1 MLERLIEISLHHR
14 VAVLLGVVV
23 LIVTGGYA
31 LSQLD
36 IDAFPDT
43 TPVMVQVNTTAAAL
57 APEEIERQITYPI
70 EQSLSGLPA
79 LENIRSVS
87 KFGFSQ
93 VVVTFEDETDIY
105 FARQVVGERLATV
118 QLPVG
123 VGRPRMG
130 PVATGLGEVFHYVL
144 TYPGVDFSALPDDE
158 RLRLLTELRTTHDWV
173 VKPQLRTVP
182 GTAEINSWGGYEKQF
197 QVRIDPAGLVSRGL
211 TFDEVIAALQQNNRN
226 VGGGNI
232 DRMGEMLLVQGLG
245 RTTDIEQISD
255 IVITAFDGVPV
266 RVGDIATVEIGYE
279 IRRGAVTADGNGEA
293 VMGLGFMLMGEN
305 THQYTESLKAKLEEI
320 KTNLPSGMALITMYD
335 RTELVDSVIDTVRKN
350 LFEGGLLVVAVLFFF
365 LGNLRAGLIVALAIP
380 LSMLFAFT
388 GMWRFGIAASL
399 LSLGAID
406 FGLVVD
412 SSVVMIENCVRHLSD
427 ANPLKRSRLEIVRDA
442 AVEVRGPTMFGELI
456 IMIVYLPI
464 LTLEGIEG
472 KMFRPMALTVIF
484 ALAGSMLMSM
494 TLMPVLASLLLP
506 KPKHGSGSEHA
517 KHPQGRGGFRGL
529 SSVSYREPLL
539 IRLLK
544 RLYRPVLHF
553 TIHQKFAVI
562 GFALCVLVI
571 AFGMIAPNL
580 GTEFMPQLSEGAVAI
595 NVVRLAGTELDESL
609 RFNSQM
615 ERTLLDSFPDEVAH
629 VWSRVGS
636 AEIATDPMGL
646 ELTDVFITL
655 RPRSQWKKASTQSEL
670 TRRFEQTL
678 RDLPGQRLAYTQP
691 IKLRLDELGTGSRS
705 DIAVKLYGDDLDT
718 LASKAAEIE
727 QVLLSVDGSADVGAT
742 QLTGQ
747 PMLQIK
753 IKQNEIARYGIPA
766 SSVLDLVE
774 AIGNR
779 PVGDVFEGQL
789 RFPLVVRL
797 PEANR
802 SDPDAI
808 AAIPITTPRGE
819 QIPLGRLADV
829 VVTTGP
835 SQISREWGQ
844 RRVTVSVNVRG
855 RDVGSFVTEA
865 QRKIEQTVVM
875 PSARYYI
882 EFGGQFEH
890 MIAARR
896 RLMIVVP
903 VALVLI
909 FSLLYMTYG
918 NIIDAVRV
926 FTAVPFAWT
935 GGIMALWLRDMPF
948 SISAAVGF
956 VALSGVAVLDDMLL
970 VSCIRQLREK
980 GVGLEKAVE
989 QAALTRLRPVLMTTL
1004 VAALG
1009 FIPMAMSTGMGAEV
1023 QRPLATVVIGGVISA
1038 MVMSL
1043 LVLRVLYM
1051 VFQAPIR
1058 WDGPDTERSDPT
1070 REFDGGPVSQSEI
1083 ISERSIQRQPDR
1095 SGAEAR

>member
-1 MLERLIEISLHHR
+1 MLTRLIDLSLHHR
-14 VAVLLGVVV
+14 FAVLLGVFV
-23 LIVTGGYA
+23 LMAGGSYA

-36 IDAFPDT
+36 VDAFPDT
-43 TPVMVQVNTTAAAL
+43 TPIMVQVNTTASAL
-57 APEEIERQITYPI
+57 SPEEIERQITYPI
-70 EQSLSGLPA
+70 EQSLSGLPS

-87 KFGFSQ
+87 KYGFSQ
-93 VVVTFEDETDIY
+93 VVVTFEDATDIY

-118 QLPVG
+118 ELPGG
-123 VGRPRMG
+123 VSRPKMG

-144 TYPGVDFSALPDDE
+144 TYPGIDYTRLPESE
-158 RLRLLTELRTTHDWV
+158 RMRMLTELRTTHDWV
-173 VKPQLRTVP
+173 VKPQLRTVA

-197 QVRIDPAGLVSRGL
+197 QVHIDPVGLVSRGL
-211 TFDEVIAALQQNNRN
+211 TFGEVVDALQENNRN
-226 VGGGNI
+226 VGGGNV

-245 RTTDIEQISD
+245 RTADIPQIEN
-255 IVITAFDGVPV
+255 IVIKASDGVPV
-266 RVGDIATVEIGYE
+266 RIRDVATVKIGHE

-305 THQYTESLKAKLEEI
+305 THQYTDALKHKVEEI
-320 KTNLPSGMALITMYD
+320 KDNLPPGMSLVTMYD

-350 LFEGGLLVVAVLFFF
+350 LFEGGLLVIAVLFFF

-380 LSMLFAFT
+380 LSMLFAFS
-388 GMWRFGIAASL
+388 GMYRFGIVASL

-412 SSVVMIENCVRHLSD
+412 SSVVMVENCVRHLAQ
-427 ANPLKRSRLEIVRDA
+427 ANPLDRSRLERIRDA

-484 ALAGSMLMSM
+484 ALAGSMLLSM

-506 KPKHGSGSEHA
+506 KKMSH
-517 KHPQGRGGFRGL
+517 
-529 SSVSYREPLL
+529 REPLL
-539 IRLLK
+539 VRVLK

-553 TIHQKFAVI
+553 TMHQKTAII
-562 GFALCVLVI
+562 GFAVAVLVV

-580 GTEFMPQLSEGAVAI
+580 GTEFMPQLSEGSVAI
-595 NVVRLAGTELDESL
+595 NVVRLAGTQLDASMRFNTQMEKALLDE
-609 RFNSQM
+609 
-615 ERTLLDSFPDEVAH
+615 FPDEVAH
-629 VWSRVGS
+629 VWSRIGS

-655 RPRSQWKKASTQSEL
+655 RSRDEWKKAATQAEL
-670 TRRFEQTL
+670 TALFEQKL
-678 RDLPGQRLAYTQP
+678 RTLPGQRLAYTQP
-691 IKLRLDELGTGSRS
+691 IKLRMDELGTGSRS

-718 LASKAAEIE
+718 LAAKATEIE
-727 QVLLSVDGSADVGAT
+727 RVLLDVPGSADVSAT

-753 IKQNEIARYGIPA
+753 IKQNEIARYGVPA

-774 AIGNR
+774 AVGNR
-779 PVGDVFEGQL
+779 PVGDVFQGQL
-789 RFPLVVRL
+789 RFPLTVRL
-797 PEANR
+797 PDEYR
-802 SDPDAI
+802 DDPEKI
-808 AAIPITTPRGE
+808 ASIPVTTPRGE

-829 VVTTGP
+829 KFTTGP
-835 SQISREWGQ
+835 SQIARDWGQ

-855 RDVGSFVTEA
+855 RDVGSFVAEAESMITE
-865 QRKIEQTVVM
+865 QVTL
-875 PSARYYI
+875 PSARYHV

-890 MIAARR
+890 MIQARQ
-896 RLMIVVP
+896 RLFIVVP

-909 FSLLYMTYG
+909 FSLLYVTYG
-918 NIIDAVRV
+918 NVIDTVRV
-926 FTAVPFAWT
+926 FTGIPFAWT
-935 GGIMALWLRDMPF
+935 GGVIALWLRDMPF

-970 VSCIRQLREK
+970 VSTIRQLRQ
-980 GVGLEKAVE
+980 GGRDLETAVE
-989 QAALTRLRPVLMTTL
+989 EAALTRLRPVLMTTL

-1009 FIPMAMSTGMGAEV
+1009 FVPMALSTGMGAEV

-1051 VFQAPIR
+1051 IFASPTGQKKLE
-1058 WDGPDTERSDPT
+1058 DTEIEHKQVLESQT
-1070 REFDGGPVSQSEI
+1070 PVEVTTC
-1083 ISERSIQRQPDR
+1083 
-1095 SGAEAR
+1095 

>member
-1 MLERLIEISLHHR
+1 MLTRLIDLALHHR
-14 VAVLLGVVV
+14 FAVLLGVVV
-23 LIVTGGYA
+23 LMAGGGYA

-36 IDAFPDT
+36 VDAFPDT
-43 TPVMVQVNTTAAAL
+43 TPIMVQVNTTASAL
-57 APEEIERQITYPI
+57 SPEEIERQITYPI
-70 EQSLSGLPA
+70 EQSLSGLPS

-87 KFGFSQ
+87 KYGFSQ
-93 VVVTFEDETDIY
+93 VVVTFEDGTDIY

-118 QLPVG
+118 ELPAG
-123 VGRPRMG
+123 VGRPKMG

-144 TYPGVDFSALPDDE
+144 TYPGVDFNRLPESE
-158 RLRLLTELRTTHDWV
+158 RMRMLTELRTTHDWV

-197 QVRIDPAGLVSRGL
+197 QVHIDPVGLVSRDL
-211 TFDEVIAALQQNNRN
+211 TFTEVVDALQNNNRN
-226 VGGGNI
+226 VGGGNV
-232 DRMGEMLLVQGLG
+232 DRIGEMLLVQGLG
-245 RTTDIEQISD
+245 RTTDIPQIEN
-255 IVITAFDGVPV
+255 IVIKAVDGVPIRIRDV
-266 RVGDIATVEIGYE
+266 ATVEVGHE

-305 THQYTESLKAKLEEI
+305 THQYTAALKTRLAEI
-320 KTNLPSGMALITMYD
+320 RENLPPGMTLVTMYD

-350 LFEGGLLVVAVLFFF
+350 LFEGGLLVIAVLFFF

-380 LSMLFAFT
+380 LSMLFAFS

-412 SSVVMIENCVRHLSD
+412 SSVVMVENCVRHLAQ
-427 ANPLKRSRLEIVRDA
+427 ANPLGRSRLERIRDA

-484 ALAGSMLMSM
+484 ALAGSMLLSM
-494 TLMPVLASLLLP
+494 TLMPVLASLFLP
-506 KPKHGSGSEHA
+506 KRMSHS
-517 KHPQGRGGFRGL
+517 
-529 SSVSYREPLL
+529 EPLL
-539 IRLLK
+539 VRILK
-544 RLYRPVLHF
+544 RLYRPILHF
-553 TIHQKFAVI
+553 TMHQKTAIV
-562 GFALCVLVI
+562 GFALGVLIV

-580 GTEFMPQLSEGAVAI
+580 GTEFMPQLSEGSVAI
-595 NVVRLAGTELDESL
+595 NVVRLAGTQLDESM
-609 RFNSQM
+609 RFNTQM
-615 ERTLLDSFPDEVAH
+615 EKALLDEFPDEIAH
-629 VWSRVGS
+629 VWSRIGS

-655 RPRSQWKKASTQSEL
+655 KPRSQWKKASTQGEL
-670 TRRFEQTL
+670 TNLFEQEL
-678 RDLPGQRLAYTQP
+678 RTLPGQRLAYTQP
-691 IKLRLDELGTGSRS
+691 IKLRMDELGTGSRS

-718 LASKAAEIE
+718 LSSKATEIE
-727 QVLLSVDGSADVGAT
+727 LALLDVPGSADVGAT

-747 PMLQIK
+747 PMLQVK
-753 IKQNEIARYGIPA
+753 IKQDEIARYGVPA
-766 SSVLDLVE
+766 SNVLDLVE

-779 PVGDVFEGQL
+779 PVGDVFQGQL
-789 RFPLVVRL
+789 RFPLTVRL
-797 PEANR
+797 PNQYR
-802 SDPDAI
+802 DDPEKI
-808 AAIPITTPRGE
+808 AAIPVTTPRGE
-819 QIPLGRLADV
+819 QIPLGRLAEV
-829 VVTTGP
+829 KFTNGP
-835 SQISREWGQ
+835 SQIAREWGQ

-855 RDVGSFVTEA
+855 RDVGSFVAEA
-865 QRKIEQTVVM
+865 ETKIAEQVIL
-875 PSARYYI
+875 PSARYHV

-890 MIAARR
+890 MIQARQ

-918 NIIDAVRV
+918 NVVDTVRV
-926 FTAVPFAWT
+926 FTGIPFAWT
-935 GGIMALWLRDMPF
+935 GGVIALWLRDMPF
-948 SISAAVGF
+948 SISAAIGF

-970 VSCIRQLREK
+970 VSTIRQLRQRGRE
-980 GVGLEKAVE
+980 LEAAVE
-989 QAALTRLRPVLMTTL
+989 EAAMTRLRPVLMTTL

-1009 FIPMAMSTGMGAEV
+1009 FVPMALSTGMGAEV

-1051 VFQAPIR
+1051 VFQSPMSSAEERARQDESSPHV
-1058 WDGPDTERSDPT
+1058 DGEQGDREAISDNSTPWRRAVSVPQFTEKH
-1070 REFDGGPVSQSEI
+1070 
-1083 ISERSIQRQPDR
+1083 
-1095 SGAEAR
+1095 

>member
-1 MLERLIEISLHHR
+1 MLTRLIDLSLHHR
-14 VAVLLGVVV
+14 FAVLLGVVV
-23 LIVTGGYA
+23 LVASGVFA
-31 LSQLD
+31 LNQLD
-36 IDAFPDT
+36 VDAFPDT
-43 TPVMVQVNTTAAAL
+43 TPVMVQVNTTAPAL
-57 APEEIERQITYPI
+57 SPEEIERQITYPI
-70 EQSLSGLPA
+70 EQSLSGLPS
-79 LENIRSVS
+79 LQNIRSVS
-87 KFGFSQ
+87 KYGFSQ
-93 VVVTFEDETDIY
+93 VVVTFEDGTDIY

-118 QLPVG
+118 ELPQEVS
-123 VGRPRMG
+123 RPKMG

-144 TYPGVDFSALPDDE
+144 TYPGIDFSKLPESE
-158 RLRLLTELRTTHDWV
+158 RMRMLTDLRTTHDWV
-173 VKPQLRTVP
+173 VKPQLRTVA

-197 QVRIDPAGLVSRGL
+197 QVRIEPAGLFSRGL
-211 TFDEVIAALQQNNRN
+211 TFTEVIDALQMNNRN
-226 VGGGNI
+226 VGGGNV

-245 RTTDIEQISD
+245 RTTDIPEIEN
-255 IVITAFDGVPV
+255 IVIKAVDGVPV
-266 RVGDIATVEIGYE
+266 RVRDIADVQIGHE

-305 THQYTESLKAKLEEI
+305 THQYTDALKVKVEQI
-320 KTNLPSGMALITMYD
+320 RTNLPTGMALVTMYD

-350 LFEGGLLVVAVLFFF
+350 LFEGGLLVVAVLFLF
-365 LGNLRAGLIVALAIP
+365 LGNLRAGLIVAMAIP

-412 SSVVMIENCVRHLSD
+412 SSVVMVENCVRHLSE
-427 ANPLKRSRLEIVRDA
+427 ANPLNRSRLERIRDA

-484 ALAGSMLMSM
+484 ALAGSMLLSM

-506 KPKHGSGSEHA
+506 KKMSH
-517 KHPQGRGGFRGL
+517 RD
-529 SSVSYREPLL
+529 PLL
-539 IRLLK
+539 VRILK
-544 RLYRPVLHF
+544 HIYRPVLHF
-553 TIHQKFAVI
+553 TMHQRVAVI
-562 GFALCVLVI
+562 GFALGVLVV

-595 NVVRLAGTELDESL
+595 NVVRLAGTPLDEST

-615 ERTLLDSFPDEVAH
+615 ERALLEAFPDEVAH
-629 VWSRVGS
+629 VWSRIGS

-646 ELTDVFITL
+646 ELTDVFVTL
-655 RPRSQWKKASTQSEL
+655 RPRKQWTQASTQSQL
-670 TRRFEQTL
+670 TALFEQAL
-678 RDLPGQRLAYTQP
+678 RELPGQRLAYTQP

-718 LASKAAEIE
+718 LAAKAAEIE
-727 QVLLSVDGSADVGAT
+727 RVLMQVPGSADVGAT
-742 QLTGQ
+742 QMTGQ
-747 PMLQIK
+747 PMLQVK
-753 IKQNEIARYGIPA
+753 IKQDEIARYGIPA

-774 AIGNR
+774 AVGNR
-779 PVGDVFEGQL
+779 AVGDVFQGQL
-789 RFPLVVRL
+789 RFPITVRL
-797 PEANR
+797 PDEYR
-802 SDPDAI
+802 DDPEKI
-808 AAIPITTPRGE
+808 ASIPVTTPRGE
-819 QIPLGRLADV
+819 QIPLSRLADV
-829 VVTTGP
+829 QFTTGP
-835 SQISREWGQ
+835 SQIAREWAQ

-855 RDVGSFVTEA
+855 RDVGSFVAEA
-865 QRKIEQTVVM
+865 RQKIAEQVNL
-875 PSARYYI
+875 PSARYYV

-890 MIAARR
+890 MIQARK

-909 FSLLYMTYG
+909 FSLLYATYG
-918 NIIDAVRV
+918 NVIDTVRV
-926 FTAVPFAWT
+926 FTGIPFAWT
-935 GGIMALWLRDMPF
+935 GGIIALWLRDMPF

-970 VSCIRQLREK
+970 VSTIRQLRSK
-980 GVGLEKAVE
+980 GFDLEKAVE

-1009 FIPMAMSTGMGAEV
+1009 FVPMAFSTGMGAEV

-1051 VFQAPIR
+1051 VFQSPL
-1058 WDGPDTERSDPT
+1058 DSSPKQDDLPHESNGKSTNQEFVSD
-1070 REFDGGPVSQSEI
+1070 RNLE
-1083 ISERSIQRQPDR
+1083 RQPNR
-1095 SGAEAR
+1095 IGAEVR

>member
-1 MLERLIEISLHHR
+1 MLTRLIELSLHHR

-23 LIVTGGYA
+23 LIAGGGYA

-36 IDAFPDT
+36 VDAFPDT
-43 TPVMVQVNTTAAAL
+43 TPIMVQVNTTAPAL
-57 APEEIERQITYPI
+57 SPEEIERQITYPI
-70 EQSLSGLPA
+70 EQSLSGLPS

-87 KFGFSQ
+87 KYGFSQ
-93 VVVTFEDETDIY
+93 VVVTFEDGTDIY

-118 QLPVG
+118 ELPGG
-123 VGRPRMG
+123 VGRPKMG

-144 TYPGVDFSALPDDE
+144 TYPGVDFTKLSESE
-158 RLRLLTELRTTHDWV
+158 RMRMLTELRTTHDWV
-173 VKPQLRTVP
+173 VKPQLRTVA

-211 TFDEVIAALQQNNRN
+211 TFGEVVDALQENNRN
-226 VGGGNI
+226 VGGGNV

-245 RTTDIEQISD
+245 RTTDIPQIEN
-255 IVITAFDGVPV
+255 IVIKAVDGVPV
-266 RVGDIATVEIGYE
+266 RIRDVATVEVGHE

-305 THQYTESLKAKLEEI
+305 THQYTDALKHKVEEI
-320 KTNLPSGMALITMYD
+320 KANLPPGMTLVTMYD

-350 LFEGGLLVVAVLFFF
+350 LFEGGLLVIAVLFFF

-380 LSMLFAFT
+380 LSMLFAFS

-412 SSVVMIENCVRHLSD
+412 SSVVMIENCVRHLSQ
-427 ANPLKRSRLEIVRDA
+427 ANPLNRSRLERIRDA

-484 ALAGSMLMSM
+484 ALAGSMLLSM

-506 KPKHGSGSEHA
+506 KKMSH
-517 KHPQGRGGFRGL
+517 
-529 SSVSYREPLL
+529 REPLL
-539 IRLLK
+539 VRILK

-553 TIHQKFAVI
+553 TMHQKTAII
-562 GFALCVLVI
+562 GFAVAVLVV

-580 GTEFMPQLSEGAVAI
+580 GTEFMPQLSEGSVAI
-595 NVVRLAGTELDESL
+595 NVVRLAGTQLDESM
-609 RFNSQM
+609 RFNTQM
-615 ERTLLDSFPDEVAH
+615 EKALLDEFPDEVSH
-629 VWSRVGS
+629 VWSRIGS

-655 RPRSQWKKASTQSEL
+655 KPRSEWKKASTQAEL
-670 TRRFEQTL
+670 TTLFEKKL
-678 RDLPGQRLAYTQP
+678 RTLPGQRLAYTQP
-691 IKLRLDELGTGSRS
+691 IKLRMDELGTGSRS

-718 LASKAAEIE
+718 LAAKATEIE
-727 QVLLSVDGSADVGAT
+727 RVLLDVPGSADVGAT

-747 PMLQIK
+747 PMLQVK
-753 IKQNEIARYGIPA
+753 IKQNEIARYGVPA

-774 AIGNR
+774 AVGNR
-779 PVGDVFEGQL
+779 PVGDVFQGQL
-789 RFPLVVRL
+789 RFPLTVRL
-797 PEANR
+797 PDEYRN
-802 SDPDAI
+802 DPEKI
-808 AAIPITTPRGE
+808 ASIPVTTPRGE

-829 VVTTGP
+829 KFTSGP
-835 SQISREWGQ
+835 SQIAREWGQ

-855 RDVGSFVTEA
+855 RDVGSFVAEA
-865 QRKIEQTVVM
+865 EEKIAEQVTL
-875 PSARYYI
+875 PSARYYV

-890 MIAARR
+890 MIQARQ
-896 RLMIVVP
+896 RLFIVVP

-918 NIIDAVRV
+918 NVIDTVRI
-926 FTAVPFAWT
+926 FTGIPFAWT
-935 GGIMALWLRDMPF
+935 GGVIALWLRDMPF

-970 VSCIRQLREK
+970 VSTIRQLRQRGK
-980 GVGLEKAVE
+980 DLEAAVE
-989 QAALTRLRPVLMTTL
+989 EAALTRLRPVLMTTL

-1009 FIPMAMSTGMGAEV
+1009 FVPMALSTGMGAEV

-1051 VFQAPIR
+1051 VFQSPLGSA
-1058 WDGPDTERSDPT
+1058 DE
-1070 REFDGGPVSQSEI
+1070 VSHDDETPQRINGEEVDNETFSE
-1083 ISERSIQRQPDR
+1083 SSTQRQPSR
-1095 SGAEAR
+1095 FGADAR

>member
-1 MLERLIEISLHHR
+1 MLTRLIDLSLHHR
-14 VAVLLGVVV
+14 FAVLLGVLV
-23 LIVTGGYA
+23 LIAGGGYA

-36 IDAFPDT
+36 VDAFPDT
-43 TPVMVQVNTTAAAL
+43 TPMMVQVNTTAPAL
-57 APEEIERQITYPI
+57 SPEEIERQITYPI
-70 EQSLSGLPA
+70 EQSLSGLPS

-87 KFGFSQ
+87 KYGFSQ
-93 VVVTFEDETDIY
+93 VVVTFEDDTDIY

-118 QLPVG
+118 ELPGG
-123 VGRPRMG
+123 VGRPKMG

-144 TYPGVDFSALPDDE
+144 TYPGVDFTKLPESE
-158 RLRLLTELRTTHDWV
+158 RMRMLTELRTTHDWV
-173 VKPQLRTVP
+173 VKPQLRTVA

-197 QVRIDPAGLVSRGL
+197 QVRIDPAGLVSREL
-211 TFDEVIAALQQNNRN
+211 TFGEVVNALQENNRN
-226 VGGGNI
+226 VGGGNV

-245 RTTDIEQISD
+245 RTTDIPQIEN
-255 IVITAFDGVPV
+255 IVIKAVDGVPV
-266 RVGDIATVEIGYE
+266 RIRDVATVEVGHE

-305 THQYTESLKAKLEEI
+305 THQYTDALKTRVEEI
-320 KTNLPSGMALITMYD
+320 QVNLPTGMTLVTMYD

-388 GMWRFGIAASL
+388 GMWRFGIVASL

-412 SSVVMIENCVRHLSD
+412 SSVVMVENCVRHLAQ
-427 ANPLKRSRLEIVRDA
+427 ANPLNRSRLERIRDA

-484 ALAGSMLMSM
+484 ALAGSMLLSM

-506 KPKHGSGSEHA
+506 KKMSH
-517 KHPQGRGGFRGL
+517 
-529 SSVSYREPLL
+529 REPLL
-539 IRLLK
+539 VRILK

-553 TIHQKFAVI
+553 TMHQKTAII
-562 GFALCVLVI
+562 GFAVAVLVV

-580 GTEFMPQLSEGAVAI
+580 GTEFMPQLSEGSVAI
-595 NVVRLAGTELDESL
+595 NVVRLAGTQLDESM
-609 RFNSQM
+609 RFNTQM
-615 ERTLLDSFPDEVAH
+615 EKALIDEFPDEVAH
-629 VWSRVGS
+629 VWSRIGS

-655 RPRSQWKKASTQSEL
+655 RPRSEWKKAATQGEL
-670 TRRFEQTL
+670 TALFEQQL
-678 RDLPGQRLAYTQP
+678 RTLPGQRLAYTQP
-691 IKLRLDELGTGSRS
+691 IKLRMDELGTGSRS
-705 DIAVKLYGDDLDT
+705 DIAVKLYGDDLNT
-718 LASKAAEIE
+718 LAAKATEIE
-727 QVLLSVDGSADVGAT
+727 RVLLDVPGSADVGAT

-753 IKQNEIARYGIPA
+753 IKQNEIARYGVPA

-779 PVGDVFEGQL
+779 PVGDVFQGQL
-789 RFPLVVRL
+789 RFPLTVRL
-797 PEANR
+797 PDEYR
-802 SDPDAI
+802 DDPDKI
-808 AAIPITTPRGE
+808 ASIPVTTPRGE

-829 VVTTGP
+829 KFTDGP
-835 SQISREWGQ
+835 SQIAREWGQ

-855 RDVGSFVTEA
+855 RDVGSFVAEA
-865 QRKIEQTVVM
+865 EREIAEQVM
-875 PSARYYI
+875 LPSARYHV

-890 MIAARR
+890 MIQARQ

-909 FSLLYMTYG
+909 FTLLYVTYG
-918 NIIDAVRV
+918 NVVDTVRV
-926 FTAVPFAWT
+926 FTGIPFAWT
-935 GGIMALWLRDMPF
+935 GGVIALWLRDMPF

-970 VSCIRQLREK
+970 VSTIHQLRQR
-980 GVGLEKAVE
+980 GRDLEQAVE
-989 QAALTRLRPVLMTTL
+989 EAALTRLRPVLMTTL

-1009 FIPMAMSTGMGAEV
+1009 FVPMALSTGTGAEV

-1051 VFQAPIR
+1051 VFQSPLGSAEEAVHHDDASPQKIN
-1058 WDGPDTERSDPT
+1058 GEQVERET
-1070 REFDGGPVSQSEI
+1070 FSE
-1083 ISERSIQRQPDR
+1083 SSKQRQPSR
-1095 SGAEAR
+1095 FGADTR

>member
-1 MLERLIEISLHHR
+1 MLEDLIDLSLRHR
-14 VAVLLGVVV
+14 FAVLLGVVV
-23 LIVTGGYA
+23 LIAGGSYA
-31 LSQLD
+31 LVQLD

-43 TPVMVQVNTTAAAL
+43 TPVMVQVNTTAESL
-57 APEEIERQITYPI
+57 SPEEIERQITYSI
-70 EQSLSGLPA
+70 EQSLSGLPS
-79 LENIRSVS
+79 LKNIRSVS

-93 VVVTFEDETDIY
+93 VVVTFEDSTDIY
-105 FARQVVGERLATV
+105 FGRQVVGERLATV
-118 QLPVG
+118 ELPRG
-123 VGRPRMG
+123 VGRPEMG

-144 TYPGVDFSALPDDE
+144 TYPDVDFTTLSEDE
-158 RLRLLTELRTTHDWV
+158 RLRLLTQLRTTHDWV

-211 TFDEVIAALQQNNRN
+211 TFDEVITALQENNRN

-232 DRMGEMLLVQGLG
+232 DRLGELLLVQGLG
-245 RTTDIEQISD
+245 RTSSEEQIEA
-255 IVITAFDGVPV
+255 IVIKSDDGVPV
-266 RVGDIATVEIGYE
+266 RISDVASVELGHE
-279 IRRGAVTADGNGEA
+279 IRRGAVSADGRGEA

-305 THQYTESLKAKLEEI
+305 THQYTAALKQRVEEI
-320 KTNLPSGMALITMYD
+320 EANLPTGMTLVTMYD

-350 LFEGGLLVVAVLFFF
+350 LFEGGLLVVAVLFLF

-412 SSVVMIENCVRHLSD
+412 SSVVMVENCVRHLSL
-427 ANPLKRSRLEIVRDA
+427 ANPLGRSRLERIRDA

-464 LTLEGIEG
+464 LTLEGVEG

-484 ALAGSMLMSM
+484 ALAGSMLLSM

-506 KPKHGSGSEHA
+506 KKISH
-517 KHPQGRGGFRGL
+517 
-529 SSVSYREPLL
+529 REPLL
-539 IRLLK
+539 VRLLK
-544 RLYRPVLHF
+544 RIYRPILHF
-553 TIHQKFAVI
+553 TMHQRIAVI
-562 GFALCVLVI
+562 GLAIAVLVV

-595 NVVRLAGTELDESL
+595 NVVRLAGTELNDSIQ
-609 RFNSQM
+609 FNTRM
-615 ERTLLDSFPDEVAH
+615 EKALLDAFPDEVAH
-629 VWSRVGS
+629 VWSRIGS

-655 RPRSQWKKASTQSEL
+655 RPRSQWQKAATQAEL
-670 TRRFEQTL
+670 TRLFEETL
-678 RDLPGQRLAYTQP
+678 RDFPGQRLAYTQP

-705 DIAVKLYGDDLDT
+705 DIAVKLYGDDLDE
-718 LASKAAEIE
+718 LSDKAAKIE
-727 QVLLSVDGSADVGAT
+727 RVLLMVDGAADVGAT

-747 PMLQIK
+747 PMLQVRIR
-753 IKQNEIARYGIPA
+753 QDDIARYGVPA
-766 SSVLDLVE
+766 SAVLNIVE

-789 RFPLVVRL
+789 RFPLTVRL
-797 PEANR
+797 PDEYR
-802 SDPDAI
+802 EDPDSI
-808 AAIPITTPRGE
+808 RAIPITTPRGE

-829 VVTTGP
+829 DVTTGP
-835 SQISREWGQ
+835 SQIAREWGQ

-855 RDVGSFVTEA
+855 RDVGSFVAEA
-865 QRKIEQTVVM
+865 RRKIDEQIVM
-875 PSARYYI
+875 PSARYHV
-882 EFGGQFEH
+882 EFGGQFEN
-890 MIAARR
+890 MIRARQ
-896 RLMIVVP
+896 RLIIVVP

-909 FSLLYMTYG
+909 FSLLYVTYG
-918 NIIDAVRV
+918 NIVDTLRV
-926 FTAVPFAWT
+926 FTGIPFAWT
-935 GGIMALWLRDMPF
+935 GGIIALWLRDMPF

-970 VSCIRQLREK
+970 VSTIRALR
-980 GVGLEKAVE
+980 GRGLDLEKAVE
-989 QAALTRLRPVLMTTL
+989 EAALTRLRPVLMTTL

-1009 FIPMAMSTGMGAEV
+1009 FVPMAFSTGMGAEV

-1051 VFQAPIR
+1051 VFQSPISK
-1058 WDGPDTERSDPT
+1058 DASSSKDTTAHQDNGHAYEPRAAEGVAT
-1070 REFDGGPVSQSEI
+1070 V
-1083 ISERSIQRQPDR
+1083 SERL
-1095 SGAEAR
+1095 GVGTK

>member
-1 MLERLIEISLHHR
+1 MLTRLIELSLHHR

-23 LIVTGGYA
+23 LIAGGGYA

-36 IDAFPDT
+36 VDAFPDT
-43 TPVMVQVNTTAAAL
+43 TPIMVQVNTTAPAL
-57 APEEIERQITYPI
+57 SPEEIERQITYPI
-70 EQSLSGLPA
+70 EQSLSGLPS

-87 KFGFSQ
+87 KYGFSQ
-93 VVVTFEDETDIY
+93 VVVTFEDGTDIY

-118 QLPVG
+118 ELPGG
-123 VGRPRMG
+123 VSRPKMG

-144 TYPGVDFSALPDDE
+144 TYPGVDFTKLPESE
-158 RLRLLTELRTTHDWV
+158 RKRMLTELRTTHDWV
-173 VKPQLRTVP
+173 VKPQLRTVA

-197 QVRIDPAGLVSRGL
+197 QVQIDPAGLVSRGL
-211 TFDEVIAALQQNNRN
+211 TFGEVVDALQENNRN
-226 VGGGNI
+226 VGGGNV
-232 DRMGEMLLVQGLG
+232 DRMGEMLLLQGLG
-245 RTTDIEQISD
+245 RTTDIPQIEN
-255 IVITAFDGVPV
+255 IVIKAVDGVPV
-266 RVGDIATVEIGYE
+266 RIRDVASVAVGHE

-305 THQYTESLKAKLEEI
+305 THQYTDALKHKVEEI
-320 KTNLPSGMALITMYD
+320 KANLPPGMTLVTMYD

-350 LFEGGLLVVAVLFFF
+350 LFEGGLLVIAVLFFF

-380 LSMLFAFT
+380 LSMLFAFS

-412 SSVVMIENCVRHLSD
+412 SSVVMVENCVRHLSQ
-427 ANPLKRSRLEIVRDA
+427 ANPLNRSRLERIRDA

-484 ALAGSMLMSM
+484 ALAGSMLLSM

-506 KPKHGSGSEHA
+506 KKMSH
-517 KHPQGRGGFRGL
+517 
-529 SSVSYREPLL
+529 REPLL
-539 IRLLK
+539 VRILK

-553 TIHQKFAVI
+553 TMHQKTAII
-562 GFALCVLVI
+562 GFAVAVLVV

-580 GTEFMPQLSEGAVAI
+580 GTEFMPQLSEGSVAI
-595 NVVRLAGTELDESL
+595 NVVRLAGTQLDESM
-609 RFNSQM
+609 RFNTQM
-615 ERTLLDSFPDEVAH
+615 EKALLDEFPDEVAH
-629 VWSRVGS
+629 VWSRIGS

-655 RPRSQWKKASTQSEL
+655 KPRSEWKKASTQAEL
-670 TRRFEQTL
+670 TALFEQKL
-678 RDLPGQRLAYTQP
+678 RTLPGQRLAYTQP
-691 IKLRLDELGTGSRS
+691 IKLRMDELGTGSRS

-718 LASKAAEIE
+718 LAAKATEIE
-727 QVLLSVDGSADVGAT
+727 RVLLDVPGSADVGAT

-747 PMLQIK
+747 PMLQVK
-753 IKQNEIARYGIPA
+753 IKQNEIARYGVPA

-774 AIGNR
+774 AVGNR
-779 PVGDVFEGQL
+779 PVGDVFQGQL
-789 RFPLVVRL
+789 RFPLTVRL
-797 PEANR
+797 PDEYRN
-802 SDPDAI
+802 DPEKI
-808 AAIPITTPRGE
+808 ASIPVTTPRGE

-829 VVTTGP
+829 KFTSGP
-835 SQISREWGQ
+835 SQIAREWGQ

-855 RDVGSFVTEA
+855 RDVGSFVAEA
-865 QRKIEQTVVM
+865 EEKTAEQVTL
-875 PSARYYI
+875 PSARYYV

-890 MIAARR
+890 MIQARQ
-896 RLMIVVP
+896 RLFIVVP

-918 NIIDAVRV
+918 NVIDTVRI
-926 FTAVPFAWT
+926 FTGIPFAWT
-935 GGIMALWLRDMPF
+935 GGVIALWLRDMPF

-970 VSCIRQLREK
+970 VSTIRQLRQRGK
-980 GVGLEKAVE
+980 DLEAAVE
-989 QAALTRLRPVLMTTL
+989 EAALTRLRPVLMTTL

-1009 FIPMAMSTGMGAEV
+1009 FVPMALSTGMGAEV

-1051 VFQAPIR
+1051 VFQSPLGSA
-1058 WDGPDTERSDPT
+1058 DE
-1070 REFDGGPVSQSEI
+1070 VSHDDETPQRINGEEVDNETFSE
-1083 ISERSIQRQPDR
+1083 SSTQRQPSR
-1095 SGAEAR
+1095 FGADAR

>member
-1 MLERLIEISLHHR
+1 MLTRLIDLSLHHR
-14 VAVLLGVVV
+14 FAVLLGVVV
-23 LIVTGGYA
+23 LVASGVFA
-31 LSQLD
+31 LNQLD
-36 IDAFPDT
+36 VDAFPDT
-43 TPVMVQVNTTAAAL
+43 TPVMVQVNTTAPAL
-57 APEEIERQITYPI
+57 SPEEIERQITYPI
-70 EQSLSGLPA
+70 EQSLSGLPS
-79 LENIRSVS
+79 LQNIRSVS
-87 KFGFSQ
+87 KYGFSQ
-93 VVVTFEDETDIY
+93 VVVTFEDGTDIY

-118 QLPVG
+118 ELPQEVS
-123 VGRPRMG
+123 RPKMG

-144 TYPGVDFSALPDDE
+144 TYPGIDFSKLPESE
-158 RLRLLTELRTTHDWV
+158 RMRMLTDLRTTHDLV
-173 VKPQLRTVP
+173 VKPQLRTVA

-211 TFDEVIAALQQNNRN
+211 TFTEVIDALQMNNRN
-226 VGGGNI
+226 VGGGNV

-245 RTTDIEQISD
+245 RTTDIPEIEN
-255 IVITAFDGVPV
+255 IVIKAVDGVPV
-266 RVGDIATVEIGYE
+266 RVRDIADVQIGHE

-305 THQYTESLKAKLEEI
+305 THQYTDALKVKVEQI
-320 KTNLPSGMALITMYD
+320 RTNLPTGMALVTMYD

-350 LFEGGLLVVAVLFFF
+350 LFEGGLLVVAVLFLF
-365 LGNLRAGLIVALAIP
+365 LGNLRAGLIVAMAIP

-412 SSVVMIENCVRHLSD
+412 SSVVMVENCVRHLSE
-427 ANPLKRSRLEIVRDA
+427 ANPLNRSRLERIRDA

-484 ALAGSMLMSM
+484 ALAGSMLLSM

-506 KPKHGSGSEHA
+506 KKMSH
-517 KHPQGRGGFRGL
+517 RD
-529 SSVSYREPLL
+529 PLL
-539 IRLLK
+539 VRILK
-544 RLYRPVLHF
+544 HIYRPVLHF
-553 TIHQKFAVI
+553 TMHQRVAVI
-562 GFALCVLVI
+562 GFALGVLVV

-595 NVVRLAGTELDESL
+595 NVVRLAGTPLDEST

-615 ERTLLDSFPDEVAH
+615 ERALLEAFPDEVAH
-629 VWSRVGS
+629 VWSRIGS

-646 ELTDVFITL
+646 ELTDVFVTL
-655 RPRSQWKKASTQSEL
+655 RPRKQWTQASTQSQL
-670 TRRFEQTL
+670 TALFEQAL
-678 RDLPGQRLAYTQP
+678 RELPGQRLAYTQP

-718 LASKAAEIE
+718 LAAKAAEIE
-727 QVLLSVDGSADVGAT
+727 RVLMQVPGSADVGAT
-742 QLTGQ
+742 QMTGQ
-747 PMLQIK
+747 PMLQVK
-753 IKQNEIARYGIPA
+753 IKQDEIARYGIPA

-774 AIGNR
+774 AVGNR
-779 PVGDVFEGQL
+779 AVGDVFQGQL
-789 RFPLVVRL
+789 RFPITVRL
-797 PEANR
+797 PDEYR
-802 SDPDAI
+802 DDPEKI
-808 AAIPITTPRGE
+808 ASIPVTTPRGE
-819 QIPLGRLADV
+819 QIPLSRLADV
-829 VVTTGP
+829 QFTTGP
-835 SQISREWGQ
+835 SQIAREWAQ

-855 RDVGSFVTEA
+855 RDVGSFVAEA
-865 QRKIEQTVVM
+865 RQKIAEQVNL
-875 PSARYYI
+875 PSARYYV

-890 MIAARR
+890 MIQARK

-909 FSLLYMTYG
+909 FSLLYATYG
-918 NIIDAVRV
+918 NVIDTVRV
-926 FTAVPFAWT
+926 FTGIPFAWT
-935 GGIMALWLRDMPF
+935 GGIIALWLRDMPF

-970 VSCIRQLREK
+970 VSTIRQLRSK
-980 GVGLEKAVE
+980 GFDLEKAVE

-1009 FIPMAMSTGMGAEV
+1009 FVPMAFSTGMGAEV

-1051 VFQAPIR
+1051 VFQSPL
-1058 WDGPDTERSDPT
+1058 DSSPKQDDLPHESNGKSTNQEFVSD
-1070 REFDGGPVSQSEI
+1070 RNLE
-1083 ISERSIQRQPDR
+1083 RQPNR
-1095 SGAEAR
+1095 IGAEVR